1 MKNCS
6 FLFIF
11 FMLIFISCKD
21 KSSTAYQPP
30 APVPEIDSIVQRAL
44 QIYPT
49 DPRQAVTIFIE
60 AGKAYEQGRHF
71 DKAAGVFLNV
81 AAVFEENLA
90 VIDSAEYYALRS
102 LNNFK
107 QGTDSMQIMNT
118 MKYYGF
124 LAGANGKLAVGR
136 QHINEAIA
144 FYTRRNQP
152 DGLATAQ
159 FNLARLAYA
168 EKKYDESLQLLTA
181 AKAYWKQKGDAL
193 RLGLIQMQE
202 IEIAMAKDDFMAI
215 QRLVGSTDSLVFT
228 NTLPDG
234 FILRY
239 NNLKRRIQ

>member
-6 FLFIF
+6 FLYFLSFI
-11 FMLIFISCKD
+11 LFIACKD
-21 KSSTAYQPP
+21 NSSSTYQPP
-30 APVPEIDSIVQRAL
+30 APVPEIDSMVQRGL
-44 QIYPT
+44 QVYGT

-60 AGKAYEQGRHF
+60 AGKAYEQVKHF
-71 DKAAGVFLNV
+71 DKAGGVFLNV

-90 VIDSAEYYALRS
+90 NVDSAEYYALRS
-102 LNNFK
+102 LNNYK
-107 QGTDSMQIMNT
+107 QGIDSMQIMNT

-136 QHINEAIA
+136 EHINEAIA

-159 FNLARLAYA
+159 FNLARLAFA
-168 EKKYDESLQLLTA
+168 EKNYDESQRLLTA
-181 AKAYWKQKGDAL
+181 AKSYWKQKGDAL

-202 IEIAMAKDDFMAI
+202 IEIAVAKGDFMGI
-215 QRLVGSTDSLVFT
+215 QRLVGSTDSLAFT
-228 NTLPDG
+228 NKLPDG

-239 NNLKRRIQ
+239 NNLKKRIQ